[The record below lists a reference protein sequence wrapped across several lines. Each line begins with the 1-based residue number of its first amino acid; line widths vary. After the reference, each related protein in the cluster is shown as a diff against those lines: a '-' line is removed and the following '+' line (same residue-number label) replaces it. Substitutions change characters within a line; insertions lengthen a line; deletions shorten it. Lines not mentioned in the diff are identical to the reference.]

1 VAQVVE
7 CLSSKHEVL
16 SSNPN
21 TTKKTNQT
29 KEMLLHSCI
38 LGLFVELTFI
48 ISAIIS
54 EDWTIDNKNY

>member
-1 VAQVVE
+1 
-7 CLSSKHEVL
+7 
-16 SSNPN
+16 
-21 TTKKTNQT
+21 
-29 KEMLLHSCI
+29 MLLHSCI